1 MCSASTVYRSLIE
14 AELRAGDWACFL
26 GGGGGV
32 GIQGVQLAKAMGY
45 RPLVVDSGS
54 QKRKMALEVGA
65 EAFVD
70 RKEVE
75 NVAEEVIRVCD
86 GVGAHAVFVTAV
98 PAYRS
103 SISLV
108 GSRVGAKVMCIGLR
122 KFGIVR
128 SMEVPPTLT
137 SRLAAA
143 NAVTID
149 ADPFFAIFK
158 NFGFKGTLVGSMDD
172 TQRALDFA
180 RRVSHPASHRIQ
192 SDVIVNLNIR
202 VS

>member
-1 MCSASTVYRSLIE
+1 MCSASTVYRSLVE

-54 QKRKMALEVGA
+54 EKRKIALQMGA

-86 GVGAHAVFVTAV
+86 GIGAHAVFVTAV
-98 PAYRS
+98 PSYRS
-103 SISLV
+103 SIGLV

-122 KFGIVR
+122 KFGIIHCLEVR
-128 SMEVPPTLT
+128 PKLT
-137 SRLAAA
+137 FWLAAA

-149 ADPFFAIFK
+149 ADSFFAIFR
-158 NFGFKGTLVGSMDD
+158 NFELKGTLVGSMDD
-172 TQRALDFA
+172 TRRALDFA
-180 RRVSHPASHRIQ
+180 HRVSRP
-192 SDVIVNLNIR
+192 

>member
-1 MCSASTVYRSLIE
+1 MCSASTAYRSLIE
-14 AELRAGDWACFL
+14 AELKAGDWACFL

-54 QKRKMALEVGA
+54 DKRKVALEVGA

-70 RKEVE
+70 YGELE

-103 SISLV
+103 ATSLV
-108 GSRVGAKVMCIGLR
+108 GSRIGAKVMCIGLR
-122 KFGIVR
+122 KFVII
-128 SMEVPPTLT
+128 
-137 SRLAAA
+137 RL
-143 NAVTID
+143 
-149 ADPFFAIFK
+149 
-158 NFGFKGTLVGSMDD
+158 
-172 TQRALDFA
+172 
-180 RRVSHPASHRIQ
+180 
-192 SDVIVNLNIR
+192 
-202 VS
+202 